1 MDDAV
6 MKKSFNPSF
15 PVSFRWTKYVFH
27 NVDHSVDITTDIVL
41 LCELNPP
48 MLVNWSNQQKTA
60 KTDSVE
66 RMPQSGW
73 CPLPVVAGEGLGD
86 GPNWSWSGTLNTG
99 SSATRV
105 R

>member
-48 MLVNWSNQQKTA
+48 KLVNWSNQQKTGR
-60 KTDSVE
+60 TDSVE

-73 CPLPVVAGEGLGD
+73 CPPARGGGGGTWRWSKLILVGNTEHWQLGHE
-86 GPNWSWSGTLNTG
+86 S
-99 SSATRV
+99 
-105 R
+105 